1 VTVAVVT
8 GASRGIGR
16 GIALSL
22 GDIGATVYVTGRTV
36 AGTKP
41 IDEAPGT
48 IDDTAVLVNERG
60 GRGIA
65 MRCDHRDLDDVRSLM
80 DRVGQD
86 TDGHLDLLVN
96 CAWGGYEQYDHA
108 GFGAPFWQHDFEAKW
123 QGMFEA
129 GVRPTLATTHA
140 AIPLMLETDGAVV
153 VNIAAWDRGRYLGA
167 LMYDTAKAAI
177 VRATATLAHEL
188 RPHGVSVVAVFP
200 GFTGTE
206 RVKMAGAQGLES
218 PEYTGRCIAA
228 LASDPDVGRRSGGG
242 YRTGALARDYGVTDI
257 DGSQPEP
264 FDLPDELILT
274 PPAVA
279 GSSMWLNSGEKRAP

>member
-1 VTVAVVT
+1 MRIAIVT

-36 AGTKP
+36 GDTKP
-41 IDEAPGT
+41 ADNAPGSVEE
-48 IDDTAVLVNERG
+48 TASLVTERG
-60 GRGIA
+60 GRGVA
-65 MRCDHRDLDDVRSLM
+65 VRCDHTNYDDITGLM
-80 DRVGQD
+80 QCVGD
-86 TDGHLDLLVN
+86 DCNGHLDVLVN
-96 CAWGGYEQYDHA
+96 NAWGGYEAYDHA
-108 GFGAPFWQHDFEAKW
+108 GFSAPFWEQDFQLKW
-123 QGMFEA
+123 NGMFVA
-129 GVRPTLATTHA
+129 GLQPTLATSHA
-140 AIPLMLETDGAVV
+140 AIPLLLDKDSGLI

-200 GFTGTE
+200 GFTTTE
-206 RVKMAGAQGLES
+206 RVQMAGATGLES

-228 LASDPDVGRRSGGG
+228 LATDPAVSRRSGGG
-242 YRTGALARDYGVTDI
+242 YRVGELARDYGVTDI

-264 FDLPDELILT
+264 FDLPDELILD
-274 PPAVA
+274 PPAVT
-279 GSSMWLNSGEKRAP
+279 